1 MLTSTKRYTRS
12 YKLEV
17 PKWHLKMSEKHQLR
31 EKIIE
36 ITNNMATGKAKKVIV
51 PQADEALMPVSID
64 DVQDKIIVLH
74 GEPVILDRDVAELYG
89 VQTKEINQAVKN
101 NIRKFPE
108 GYILSVQ
115 EEEKK
120 ELVKNFDRFNI
131 LKHSSVTPN
140 AFTERGLYMMAT
152 ILKSRQAEL
161 TTIAIIDTFASVKEL
176 ARTLR
181 ELNNTE
187 KQDEQKG
194 LLKKSGE
201 LIGEIIGNDMAT
213 AETET
218 ELELNFAVLKLKHT
232 IKRKKK

>member
-1 MLTSTKRYTRS
+1 
-12 YKLEV
+12 
-17 PKWHLKMSEKHQLR
+17 
-31 EKIIE
+31 
-36 ITNNMATGKAKKVIV
+36 MAARKSPKVI
-51 PQADEALMPVSID
+51 ALKTDEVLMPISME
-64 DVQDKIIVLH
+64 DVQDKIIVLR

-101 NIRKFPE
+101 NLRKFPM
-108 GYILSVQ
+108 GYILSVE
-115 EEEKK
+115 EEEKE
-120 ELVKNFDRFNI
+120 ELVKNFDRFNV
-131 LKHSSVTPN
+131 LKHSTVMPT

-176 ARTLR
+176 TRTLR

-187 KQDEQKG
+187 KQEEQKG

-232 IKRKKK
+232 IKRKKQ

>member
-1 MLTSTKRYTRS
+1 
-12 YKLEV
+12 
-17 PKWHLKMSEKHQLR
+17 
-31 EKIIE
+31 
-36 ITNNMATGKAKKVIV
+36 MAAKKTPKVIIKKSE
-51 PQADEALMPVSID
+51 EALTPISIE
-64 DVQDKIIVLH
+64 DVQDKIIVLR
-74 GEPVILDRDVAELYG
+74 GEPVILDRDVADLYG

-101 NIRKFPE
+101 NLRKFPE
-108 GYILSVQ
+108 GYILSV
-115 EEEKK
+115 ENEEKE
-120 ELVKNFDRFNI
+120 ELVKNFDRFNM
-131 LKHSSVTPN
+131 LKHSSVAPT

-176 ARTLR
+176 ARTIR

-194 LLKKSGE
+194 LLKKTGE
-201 LIGEIIGNDMAT
+201 LIGEIIGNDMST

-232 IKRKKK
+232 VKRKKQ

>member
-1 MLTSTKRYTRS
+1 MKSKILITSLGDTENEQVKPIFSKSHY
-12 YKLEV
+12 
-17 PKWHLKMSEKHQLR
+17 
-31 EKIIE
+31 
-36 ITNNMATGKAKKVIV
+36 N
-51 PQADEALMPVSID
+51 PV
-64 DVQDKIIVLH
+64 
-74 GEPVILDRDVAELYG
+74 
-89 VQTKEINQAVKN
+89 
-101 NIRKFPE
+101 
-108 GYILSVQ
+108 
-115 EEEKK
+115 
-120 ELVKNFDRFNI
+120 
-131 LKHSSVTPN
+131 

-176 ARTLR
+176 TRTLR

-187 KQDEQKG
+187 KQEEQKG